1 MQRNRW
7 LLIMCLLVLLSAC
20 GLDAPAA
27 EAPTAL
33 PAATSAPVPT
43 DDPNLFRAEPS
54 ATSVPPTATSA
65 PEPSATPAPAPTEA
79 LIVPP
84 TQPPT
89 AAPRPT
95 AKPVVKPATP
105 APAAAPAAKIEPARL
120 VIDDIGLDYRP
131 VSVGLDR
138 NNVPIV
144 PNHDVGWY
152 NLSAAPGQGDNI
164 VFWGH
169 VLRFRSAPKIA
180 APFARLKEL
189 KPGASVVV
197 YDSSGAKHSYVI
209 TKQVWVTPDQVEY
222 ILPQGKEIVTLV
234 SCIGDKV
241 IQDGEVV
248 DESHRLITIAEP
260 AT

>member
-1 MQRNRW
+1 
-7 LLIMCLLVLLSAC
+7 MCPLVLLSAC
-20 GLDAPAA
+20 GLMHRLRPR
-27 EAPTAL
+27 APTVL
-33 PAATSAPVPT
+33 PVATSAPVPT
-43 DDPNLFRAEPS
+43 DDPNALPGRAERNQR
-54 ATSVPPTATSA
+54 TADCDEGA

-248 DESHRLITIAEP
+248 DESHRLITIAEL